1 MPPAPYLRKLRWNV
15 SLALRIWLTF
25 VLVQTGLRRRPLPE
39 LVTGLG
45 RSRRTRCY
53 GVPPPRL
60 GIIVARVLRLG
71 RRRARCLTS
80 SLVLYRLLRHQSL
93 PAELVIGLPETPSD
107 RQAHA
112 WIEVERAD
120 IGPPPGRS
128 GHVELAR
135 YGCPPVDRR

>member
-1 MPPAPYLRKLRWNV
+1 MPPPPYLRKLRWKV

-25 VLVQTGLRRRPLPE
+25 LLVQTGLRRQPLPE

-45 RSRRTRCY
+45 RPRRTRFS

-71 RRRARCLTS
+71 PRRARCLTS
-80 SLVLYRLLRHQSL
+80 SLVLYRLLRYEGL
-93 PAELVIGLPETPSD
+93 PAELVIGLPERPRD

-112 WIEVERAD
+112 WVEVRGVD
-120 IGPPPGRS
+120 VGPPPGRS
-128 GHVELAR
+128 GHAELAR
-135 YGCPPVDRR
+135 YG

>member
-1 MPPAPYLRKLRWNV
+1 MPPAPYFRKLRRKV
-15 SLALRIWLTF
+15 SLALRIWVTF

-45 RSRRTRCY
+45 RPRRTRCY

-60 GIIVARVLRLG
+60 GIIVARALRLG
-71 RRRARCLTS
+71 RRRARCLTG
-80 SLVLYRLLRHQSL
+80 SLVLYRLLRHQGL
-93 PAELVIGLPETPSD
+93 PAELVIGLPERPSD

-112 WIEVERAD
+112 WVEVGGVD
-120 IGPPPGRS
+120 VGPPPGRS

-135 YGCPPVDRR
+135 YG

>member
-1 MPPAPYLRKLRWNV
+1 MPPAPYLGKLRWKV

-25 VLVQTGLRRRPLPE
+25 LLVKTGLRRRPLPE
-39 LVTGLG
+39 LVTRLG
-45 RSRRTRCY
+45 KPGRTRFY
-53 GVPPPRL
+53 GVPAPRL

-80 SLVLYRLLRHQSL
+80 SLVLYRLLRYQGL
-93 PAELVIGLPETPSD
+93 PAELVIGLPQRPRD

-112 WIEVERAD
+112 WVEVRGVD
-120 IGPPPGRS
+120 VGPPPGRS

-135 YGCPPVDRR
+135 YG

>member
-1 MPPAPYLRKLRWNV
+1 MPPAPYLGKLRWKV

-25 VLVQTGLRRRPLPE
+25 LLVKTGLRRRPLPE
-39 LVTGLG
+39 LVTRLG
-45 RSRRTRCY
+45 KPGRTRFY
-53 GVPPPRL
+53 GVPAPRL

-80 SLVLYRLLRHQSL
+80 SLVLYGLLRRQGL

-112 WIEVERAD
+112 WVEVERAD
-120 IGPPPGRS
+120 VGPPPGRS

-135 YGCPPVDRR
+135 YG

>member
-1 MPPAPYLRKLRWNV
+1 MPPAPYLRKLRWKV

-45 RSRRTRCY
+45 RPRRTRCY

-60 GIIVARVLRLG
+60 GIIVARALRLG

-80 SLVLYRLLRHQSL
+80 SLVLYRLLQHQGL
-93 PAELVIGLPETPSD
+93 PAELVIGLPEMPRG

-112 WIEVERAD
+112 WVEVRGVD
-120 IGPPPGRS
+120 VGPPPGRS

-135 YGCPPVDRR
+135 YG

>member
-1 MPPAPYLRKLRWNV
+1 MPPTLYLPKLRWKI
-15 SLALRIWLTF
+15 SLAVRIWLTF
-25 VLVQTGLRRRPLPE
+25 LLVGTGLRRRSLPE
-39 LVTGLG
+39 LVARLG
-45 RSRRTRCY
+45 RPRRAHFY

-80 SLVLYRLLRHQSL
+80 SLVLYRLLRHQGL
-93 PAELVIGLPETPSD
+93 PAELVIGLPEAPRD

-112 WIEVERAD
+112 WVEVERAD

-135 YGCPPVDRR
+135 YG